1 MPPISRQSHNLE
13 VGEQFEG
20 KYEIVREL
28 GSGGFGMVYLA
39 YQQAMDRHV
48 AIKVLKS
55 NLDQQRAAEAKERFL
70 REVKVISRLRH
81 PHTVTIHD
89 FGESTNHDLLYM
101 VLEFVDGEPLN
112 DILETE
118 GAQTPVRAM
127 TLTTQIARSLSEAHN
142 HGVVHRD
149 LKPANIMV
157 TQLEGEGDFVK
168 VLDFGIA
175 RLLARSDRDLTRASL
190 DDDDGDKII
199 GTPRYMSPEQV
210 RGDEV
215 DARSDVYCLGLLL
228 YEMLVGEPA
237 VRGDTTMALITQQ
250 VSPDP
255 LELPKLNAFPESV
268 ARILRRAT
276 AKTPSNRYAG
286 ADGLIKD
293 LQKALR
299 HDYAG
304 DSSGR
309 VARAGSSSSGPL
321 TAPDSAQ
328 QRADAPPGS
337 RTTDDWQSDDA
348 GLELQSA
355 TNAERN
361 ERRNENGGL
370 YEPDDLEETGDR
382 FAGAPAPSLD
392 QDPFDGENSDPEKRD
407 PPTDQPNQNQK
418 RPPPDRPAPSPQ
430 PDHTRRSVG
439 WFGLSLSIL
448 LAVAGVYVAFVT
460 IGALLGTFLEG
471 STRLLAALAVATILP
486 VFGALMGSPPDRQ
499 RFDKRAPATTVWSR
513 RLSSIGILCVGTAL
527 LAFIALPDRV
537 VPRLYTDAN
546 WFLPSSEATTVTDLN
561 QRTSRALSSGAGAT
575 LQAVGLFDGTDRS
588 SNRTV
593 PSRPAEA
600 SARHRPRAA
609 PDSTVP
615 DADTD
620 TDTGTDASNEPSTPP
635 DKPTDDQ
642 DDDQDDQYE
651 EW

>member
-1 MPPISRQSHNLE
+1 VPPISRQSHNLE

-55 NLDQQRAAEAKERFL
+55 NLDEQRAAEAKDRFL

-89 FGESTNHDLLYM
+89 FGESTHHDLLYM
-101 VLEFVDGEPLN
+101 VLEFVDGEPLH

-118 GAQTPVRAM
+118 GAQAPVRAM
-127 TLTTQIARSLSEAHN
+127 TLTTQVARSLSEAHN

-276 AKTPSNRYAG
+276 AKTPRDRYAG

-309 VARAGSSSSGPL
+309 VAPAGSSSSGPL
-321 TAPDSAQ
+321 VAPDSAQ
-328 QRADAPPGS
+328 PRPGNSPGS
-337 RTTDDWQSDDA
+337 RTTDDWQSD
-348 GLELQSA
+348 E
-355 TNAERN
+355 AERS
-361 ERRNENGGL
+361 EQRSEEGGL

-392 QDPFDGENSDPEKRD
+392 QDPFNPENSDPEKRD
-407 PPTDQPNQNQK
+407 PPTDQPDKNQT

-430 PDHTRRSVG
+430 PDHPRRSVG

-448 LAVAGVYVAFVT
+448 LAVVGVYVAFVT
-460 IGALLGTFLEG
+460 VGALLGEFLEG

-486 VFGALMGSPPDRQ
+486 VFGALMTSPPDRR
-499 RFDKRAPATTVWSR
+499 RFDKRASASTIWSR
-513 RLSSIGILCVGTAL
+513 RLSSIGILCVGTAV
-527 LAFIALPDRV
+527 LAFIALPNRT

-561 QRTSRALSSGAGAT
+561 ERTSRALSSGAGAT
-575 LQAVGLFDGTDRS
+575 LQAVGLYDGSDRS

-593 PSRPAEA
+593 PPRPAEA
-600 SARHRPRAA
+600 SAKHRPSPN
-609 PDSTVP
+609 PDSPGP

-620 TDTGTDASNEPSTPP
+620 AETDTSNQPSTSP
-635 DKPTDDQ
+635 DKPTDNQNDE
-642 DDDQDDQYE
+642 QDDQYE

>member
-1 MPPISRQSHNLE
+1 
-13 VGEQFEG
+13 
-20 KYEIVREL
+20 
-28 GSGGFGMVYLA
+28 MVYLA

-55 NLDQQRAAEAKERFL
+55 NLDQQRAAEAKDRFL

-89 FGESTNHDLLYM
+89 FGESTHHDLLYM
-101 VLEFVDGEPLN
+101 VLEFVDGDPLS

-276 AKTPSNRYAG
+276 AKNPTDRYAG

-321 TAPDSAQ
+321 TASDSAKP
-328 QRADAPPGS
+328 RGDESPGS

-348 GLELQSA
+348 GFELQSA
-355 TNAERN
+355 PDAERN
-361 ERRNENGGL
+361 ERRDEEGGL

-392 QDPFDGENSDPEKRD
+392 QDPFTGEESDPERRD
-407 PPTDQPNQNQK
+407 PPTDQPNQT

-430 PDHTRRSVG
+430 PDHPRRSVG
-439 WFGLSLSIL
+439 WFGLALSIL
-448 LAVAGVYVAFVT
+448 LALVGVYVAFVT
-460 IGALLGTFLEG
+460 VGALLGEFLEG

-499 RFDKRAPATTVWSR
+499 RFDKRTPASTVWSR

-527 LAFIALPDRV
+527 LAFIALPDRTV
-537 VPRLYTDAN
+537 SRLYTDAN

-575 LQAVGLFDGTDRS
+575 LQAVGLYDGSDRP

-593 PSRPAEA
+593 PPRPAEA
-600 SARHRPRAA
+600 SAKHRPTVNS
-609 PDSTVP
+609 DSTGP

-620 TDTGTDASNEPSTPP
+620 SGTDASNEPSTPA

-642 DDDQDDQYE
+642 DDEQDDQDEQYE